1 MLDTLTTTLTERR
14 AKGLYRQRRI
24 VAGPQSVLQQV
35 DGREL
40 LTFCSNDY
48 LGLAADP
55 RLSEALVRGA
65 QQYGVGSGAAHLV
78 SGHTKAHHAL
88 EEALAAFVGAERALL
103 FSTGY
108 MANLGVL
115 TALIKTGDHILQDRL
130 NHASLLDGA
139 RLSAGRLHRYRHR
152 DLADLRRLLHKVT
165 GRRMI
170 VSDGVFSM
178 DGDLAPMTALCEI
191 AEQHQ
196 AVLMIDDAHGFGVLG
211 KQGRGLVTPGQVPI
225 YVATLG
231 KALGV
236 AGAFVAGS
244 TELIETLIQQAR
256 SYIYTTAMPAALA
269 EAARTSLQIVAEE
282 QWRRDHLQ
290 GLIRFF
296 RHEAK
301 LLGLPILNSTTPI
314 QPLILGSAEAANAWS
329 QMLLQQGILVTAIRP
344 PTVPVGSARLRITF
358 SAAHQIEQIEQLLTG
373 LQQCRADCPLI
384 G

>member
-1 MLDTLTTTLTERR
+1 MMLDTLTASLAERR
-14 AKGLYRQRRI
+14 ANGLYRQRRI

-55 RLSEALVRGA
+55 RLLAALVRGA
-65 QQYGVGSGAAHLV
+65 QQYGVGTGAAHLV
-78 SGHTKAHHAL
+78 TGHTQAHHAL
-88 EEALAAFVGAERALL
+88 EEALADFVGAERVLL

-115 TALIKTGDHILQDRL
+115 SALAKVGDHILQDRL

-152 DLADLRRLLHKVT
+152 DMPDLQRLLHKVT
-165 GRRMI
+165 GTCMI

-178 DGDLAPMTALCEI
+178 DGDLAPMADLCEI
-191 AEQHQ
+191 ADQHQ
-196 AVLMIDDAHGFGVLG
+196 ATLMIDDAHGFGVLG
-211 KQGRGLVTPGQVPI
+211 KQGRGVVIPGQVPI

-244 TELIETLIQQAR
+244 NTLIETLIQQAR
-256 SYIYTTAMPAALA
+256 SYVYTTAMPAALA

-282 QWRRDHLQ
+282 QWRRDHLHDLICLLYTSPSPRD
-290 GLIRFF
+290 GLLSRM
-296 RHEAK
+296 
-301 LLGLPILNSTTPI
+301 PS
-314 QPLILGSAEAANAWS
+314 SA
-329 QMLLQQGILVTAIRP
+329 
-344 PTVPVGSARLRITF
+344 
-358 SAAHQIEQIEQLLTG
+358 
-373 LQQCRADCPLI
+373 
-384 G
+384 